1 MTLLVESAIKG
12 AAIVALA
19 LAVLPLLRGAPAA
32 FRHWLLSAAL
42 LCAAVTPVIVLAAP
56 AWSLPIAGVISRPAG
71 QAPAAASGVQTE
83 LSFPGATPAAPPGS
97 ATALPASRAVS
108 PVSVFRWTWI
118 AGAGVGV
125 LVLLAGFQRL
135 SGIAWRSRRIT
146 AGPWIDHAARVCDE
160 YGIRR
165 PVTIIESPHPPL
177 LVTWGLL
184 RPKLIVPHAAVQWDD
199 TRIRLVLYHELAHV
213 RRADWLVQLAAE
225 LMRAVYWFNPI
236 LWIACRQLRDE
247 SERACDDAVLASG
260 VEGRDY
266 ALNLVGIA
274 RELAQ
279 PRWMAGAAIARTS
292 NLERRVRAMLD
303 TRLNRRPVSRH
314 ARAAALVGLLAIAI
328 PIGAVGAHQTS
339 YTTLSGSVVDP
350 MNAALPGV
358 TVVLTNASTQA
369 RYEVKSDRTGRYEI
383 GGLPPGDYVL
393 EARLPGF
400 ATLKQTLTFTA
411 QNVERTLTLQVGS
424 IQETIVVVGSSQEP
438 SGVGNTPDVA
448 PRVVQAPEDVRR
460 KRAERPC
467 GSGPTVEGVPI
478 GGNLGVPLKLKDVR
492 PEYPAA
498 LRSAGVQGTV
508 SLKGRLAAD
517 GYLHDLAPTAP
528 AHEGLVKAAV
538 DAASQWEF
546 APTLLN
552 CVAIDVPI
560 TITVQFRAQ

>member
-1 MTLLVESAIKG
+1 
-12 AAIVALA
+12 
-19 LAVLPLLRGAPAA
+19 
-32 FRHWLLSAAL
+32 
-42 LCAAVTPVIVLAAP
+42 
-56 AWSLPIAGVISRPAG
+56 
-71 QAPAAASGVQTE
+71 
-83 LSFPGATPAAPPGS
+83 
-97 ATALPASRAVS
+97 VS

-118 AGAGVGV
+118 AGASIGV
-125 LVLLAGFQRL
+125 LVLLAGFWRL
-135 SGIAWRSRRIT
+135 SAIAWRSHRIT
-146 AGPWIDHAARVCDE
+146 AGPWVEHAARVCDE

-165 PVTIIESPHPPL
+165 PLTIRETPHPAL

-184 RPKLIVPHAAVQWDD
+184 RPKLIVPRAAVQWDD

-225 LMRAVYWFNPI
+225 LIRAVYWFNPI

-266 ALNLVGIA
+266 AVNLVGIA

-303 TRLNRRPVSRH
+303 TRLNRRPVSRR
-314 ARAAALVGLLAIAI
+314 ARTATLVALLAIAL
-328 PIGAVGAHQTS
+328 PIGAVAAHQTS
-339 YTTLSGSVVDP
+339 FTTLSGSVFDP

-358 TVVLTNASTQA
+358 TVVLTNGSTQA
-369 RYEVKSDRTGRYEI
+369 RYEVKSDRTGHYEV
-383 GGLPPGDYVL
+383 GGLPPGEYAL

-400 ATLKQTLTFTA
+400 ATLKQTLTFTG
-411 QNVERTLTLQVGS
+411 QNVDRTLTLQVGTV
-424 IQETIVVVGSSQEP
+424 QETIVVGGRPDSAAAFGSTGPAS
-438 SGVGNTPDVA
+438 
-448 PRVVQAPEDVRR
+448 RIVQAPDDVRR

-467 GSGPTVEGVPI
+467 GAGPTVEGVPI

-498 LRSAGVQGTV
+498 LRNAGVQGTV
-508 SLKGRLAAD
+508 SLSGKLGAD

-528 AHEGLVKAAV
+528 AHEGLIKAAV

-560 TITVQFRAQ
+560 TITVHFRPQ